1 MSELLFVY
9 GSLKRGYW
17 NHHYMKD
24 CEFLGDV
31 STYSDEFA
39 VFNVGFPMVL
49 TAKSIVHQDC
59 ELLKRVRGELWK
71 VDSLERFDRLENE
84 GSLYVRKEI
93 TVWALGRDVED
104 AWIYVAHPDY
114 KDIRYKAPLCYVN
127 SDNEYEWRG

>member
-24 CEFLGDV
+24 CEFLGEA
-31 STYSDEFA
+31 STYHTEYA
-39 VFNVGFPMVL
+39 MFNVGFPM
-49 TAKSIVHQDC
+49 
-59 ELLKRVRGELWK
+59 LLDVENLREEDWFLGKYIRGELWI
-71 VDSLERFDRLENE
+71 VDNLDRFDRLENE
-84 GSLYVRKEI
+84 GSLYDRKETMVCGQGEI
-93 TVWALGRDVED
+93 RYSWV
-104 AWIYVAHPDY
+104 YVGHPDY

>member
-24 CEFLGDV
+24 CEFLCRGV
-31 STYSDEFA
+31 VHNFSA
-39 VFNVGFPMVL
+39 FNVGFPIIFGPEN
-49 TAKSIVHQDC
+49 THPYDNH
-59 ELLKRVRGELWK
+59 LLKDVRGELWE
-71 VDSLERFDRLENE
+71 VDSLDRFDRLENE
-84 GSLYVRKEI
+84 GSLYNRVQD
-93 TVWALGRDVED
+93 TVWLEGMPTTV
-104 AWIYVAHPDY
+104 WLYVGHPDY

>member
-24 CEFLGDV
+24 CEFLGEATV
-31 STYSDEFA
+31 GNYA
-39 VFNVGFPMVL
+39 MFNVGFPIL
-49 TAKSIVHQDC
+49 LPPSQIENQDYH
-59 ELLKRVRGELWK
+59 LLGEVRGELWY
-71 VDSLERFDRLENE
+71 VDNLERFDRLENE
-84 GSLYVRKEI
+84 GSLYNRVENN
-93 TVWALGRDVED
+93 VDLHGRLQLS
-104 AWIYVAHPDY
+104 WLYVGHPDY

>member
-17 NHHYMKD
+17 NHHYMEG
-24 CEFLGDV
+24 CVFLGEA
-31 STYSDEFA
+31 STYTDEM
-39 VFNVGFPMVL
+39 VMFNVGFPMVVSMYDL
-49 TAKSIVHQDC
+49 YPTDDFLCKQ
-59 ELLKRVRGELWK
+59 VRGELWR

-84 GSLYVRKEI
+84 GSLYNRRKK
-93 TVWALGRDVED
+93 TVWCTGRDVED
-104 AWIYVAHPDY
+104 AWMYLAHPDY